1 MTLISILFVISL
13 LAITLIVSLS
23 LASLKVVGLQF
34 FPPPAK
40 GTWQYFTFWALFRV
54 LIVGLI
60 TLSVLEFETLSESN
74 FALRMYLAFPTLIL
88 GFGLAFHLS
97 FSLGW
102 KNAHGQACG
111 LVTSGW
117 YGVSRNPVYVVSM
130 LGMMGWAAFVGSLY
144 VSILL
149 LLWSVLYIVAPF
161 VEEPWLIKT
170 YGDEYRDYQ
179 SRVPRFIGFRNLAQK
194 LQK

>member
-34 FPPPAK
+34 FPPPGK

-54 LIVGLI
+54 LIIGLI
-60 TLSVLEFETLSESN
+60 TLSALEFETLSESN
-74 FALRMYLAFPTLIL
+74 FAPRIYLALPTLIL
-88 GFGLAFHLS
+88 GFGLAFYLS

-130 LGMMGWAAFVGSLY
+130 VGMMGWAAFVGSLY